1 MLFIYVC
8 YICVIYICMLYM
20 YATNNSV
27 CLYQAWWKQVSIG
40 LGWGLTD
47 FSNVYKDLFPLQ
59 VLKTKFASLLIRF
72 IMTICGKCKISSVD
86 FSQCLLR
93 NVFESELLGGLQLI
107 YVIHIDVPVY
117 IYGYLIINR

>member
-1 MLFIYVC
+1 
-8 YICVIYICMLYM
+8 M

-27 CLYQAWWKQVSIG
+27 CLYQAWWKQVIIG

-47 FSNVYKDLFPLQ
+47 FSNVYKDLFPLE

-86 FSQCLLR
+86 FSHCLLR

-107 YVIHIDVPVY
+107 YVIDIYVPVY

>member
-1 MLFIYVC
+1 
-8 YICVIYICMLYM
+8 M
-20 YATNNSV
+20 YATNDSV

-40 LGWGLTD
+40 LEWGLTD
-47 FSNVYKDLFPLQ
+47 FSNVYKDLFPLE

-93 NVFESELLGGLQLI
+93 NVFESELLGGGGGGGGATAYICYSYLCTC
-107 YVIHIDVPVY
+107 VY
-117 IYGYLIINR
+117 LWVFNN

>member
-1 MLFIYVC
+1 
-8 YICVIYICMLYM
+8 M
-20 YATNNSV
+20 YATNDSV

-47 FSNVYKDLFPLQ
+47 FSNVYKDVFPLE

-107 YVIHIDVPVY
+107 YVIHIYVPVY

>member
-1 MLFIYVC
+1 
-8 YICVIYICMLYM
+8 M

-47 FSNVYKDLFPLQ
+47 VSNVYKELFPLE

-72 IMTICGKCKISSVD
+72 IMTIDGKCKISSVD

-93 NVFESELLGGLQLI
+93 NVFESELLRVATAYICYSYLCTC
-107 YVIHIDVPVY
+107 VY
-117 IYGYLIINR
+117 LCVFNN